1 MKTQIT
7 PFLMFEGRAEEAI
20 GFYVSLF
27 DDAHAAMN
35 VNRNVVPRG
44 NDFAVL
50 AFGRVER
57 GAHVGIGAH
66 EHHQRIGLRP
76 DRGPLRI
83 GAREMRDQ
91 PAVRRGFVFEQ
102 HRHVACEKFTVV
114 PGHERAEPRG
124 ANRCT
129 NGAWIGLAE
138 MRRNVHAGPLCPR
151 ACCAMPAA
159 MRHERGRLNRI
170 SPTMRAV
177 VQRVTSAAVTIDGTV
192 AGAIERGLVVLL
204 GVAVDDTDAD
214 VVQMADKLAGLRIF
228 ADGTGAMNRS
238 VSETGGAFLVI
249 SQFTLLGDTR
259 KGRRPSFISA
269 ARGDE
274 ANARYEAVIARLR
287 ASGLQVET
295 GRFGADMAVALVN
308 DGPVTILIDTKKRF

>member
-1 MKTQIT
+1 M
-7 PFLMFEGRAEEAI
+7 
-20 GFYVSLF
+20 
-27 DDAHAAMN
+27 
-35 VNRNVVPRG
+35 
-44 NDFAVL
+44 
-50 AFGRVER
+50 
-57 GAHVGIGAH
+57 
-66 EHHQRIGLRP
+66 
-76 DRGPLRI
+76 
-83 GAREMRDQ
+83 
-91 PAVRRGFVFEQ
+91 
-102 HRHVACEKFTVV
+102 
-114 PGHERAEPRG
+114 
-124 ANRCT
+124 
-129 NGAWIGLAE
+129 
-138 MRRNVHAGPLCPR
+138 
-151 ACCAMPAA
+151 
-159 MRHERGRLNRI
+159 
-170 SPTMRAV
+170 
-177 VQRVTSAAVTIDGTV
+177 QRVTSAAVTIDGTV